1 MSEKGIVIKSTGSWY
16 KVLSGHK
23 TIDAR
28 IPGKMRL
35 QKLEV
40 TNPVAVGDQV
50 DLEIQSDG
58 TAIISNIHLRQNYIP
73 RSATHGRRGEQ
84 ILISNVD
91 MAWVVQS
98 IRQPQLKTGF
108 IDRFLVTCE
117 AYEVKAGVVIN
128 KTDLANKKDQN
139 FIDDMVQLYT
149 GLGYPV
155 LTTSIQDPV
164 SIENLRKELNDR
176 VSVFIGPSG
185 VGKTSLLTA
194 ADPSIERKIREVSDY
209 SGKGK
214 HTTTFAELIPL
225 ESGGFLAD
233 TPGIRE
239 LGLVNIEK
247 AELSHYF
254 PEMAEAGRQCKFY
267 NCTHNH
273 EPGCNVMDAFEKGEI
288 HAERYNSY
296 LNILESL
303 N

>member
-16 KVLSGHK
+16 KVLSDQK
-23 TIDAR
+23 VINAR

-40 TNPVAVGDQV
+40 TNPVTVGDYV
-50 DLEIQSDG
+50 DLEIQSDD
-58 TAIISNIHLRQNYIP
+58 TAIISNIHLRENYIP

-91 MAWVVQS
+91 LAWVVQS

-117 AYEVKAGVVIN
+117 AYEVKAGVIIN
-128 KTDLANKKDQN
+128 KTDLAEKKDQA
-139 FIDDMVQLYT
+139 FIEDLVQLYT

-155 LTTSIQDPV
+155 LTTSIQDEK
-164 SIENLRKELNDR
+164 SIEALRNELKDR
-176 VSVFIGPSG
+176 VSVLIGSSG

-194 ADPSIERKIREVSDY
+194 ADPAIERKIREVSDY

-225 ESGGFLAD
+225 EFGGFLAD

-254 PEMAEAGRQCKFY
+254 PELAKAGQHCKFY

>member
-1 MSEKGIVIKSTGSWY
+1 MNKKGIVIKSTGSWY
-16 KVLSGHK
+16 KVLSGDK
-23 TIDAR
+23 VIDAR

-40 TNPVAVGDQV
+40 TNPVTVGDQV
-50 DLEIQSDG
+50 DLEIQSDD

-128 KTDLANKKDQN
+128 KTDLANKKDLA

-155 LTTSIQDPV
+155 LTTSIQDPA
-164 SIENLRKELNDR
+164 SIENLRNELKDR

-185 VGKTSLLTA
+185 VGKTSLLTTA
-194 ADPSIERKIREVSDY
+194 EPSIERKIREVSDY

-254 PEMAEAGRQCKFY
+254 PEMAEAGRHCKFY